1 MSVPTVIA
9 NAWRRTIATTVAGCL
24 ILAPGQVTLASAQP
38 VPPTPAAA
46 TPPSPPAP
54 TEDQYPAPP
63 PQGSQP
69 PDPVGQPAQGPV
81 APASPEDAQLRPLPP
96 PHAAGGV
103 TDSDQGL
110 ADGTADAEADTNTVL
125 WFGAGCVLSL
135 VGVLIGYVVEPS
147 PPPSRYVGRSPE
159 YVAAFSSA
167 YRSAGSSAQGRSAIF
182 GCLTLIV
189 LEGAF
194 ILAAANSGL

>member
-1 MSVPTVIA
+1 MSVPIVIA
-9 NAWRRTIATTVAGCL
+9 TSLRRAVATALSGCL
-24 ILAPGQVTLASAQP
+24 MLAPGQVTLASAQS
-38 VPPTPAAA
+38 VPPTPAEA
-46 TPPSPPAP
+46 TAPAPPAP

-69 PDPVGQPAQGPV
+69 PDPLGQPAQRPV
-81 APASPEDAQLRPLPP
+81 VPPTPEDPQLRPLPP
-96 PHAAGGV
+96 PRAAGAAS
-103 TDSDQGL
+103 DSEQGL

-135 VGVLIGYVVEPS
+135 VGVLIGYIVEPS

-159 YVAAFSSA
+159 YAAAFSSA
-167 YRSAGSSAQGRSAIF
+167 YRSTGSSAQGRSAVF

-194 ILAAANSGL
+194 VLVSTGSGF